1 MLWVSANLIWDW
13 IKLVK
18 LSKPK
23 WNIEKEL
30 DQSIGKYWLHFRTK
44 VKKVWFDASI
54 FPFRKLFPQREKVCK
69 TEEISQ
75 QDFIDQLIQEV
86 GADADEMVVIEEDD
100 AASVIDVTEMSSRY
114 DD

>member
-1 MLWVSANLIWDW
+1 M
-13 IKLVK
+13 
-18 LSKPK
+18 
-23 WNIEKEL
+23 IEC
-30 DQSIGKYWLHFRTK
+30 
-44 VKKVWFDASI
+44 I

>member
-1 MLWVSANLIWDW
+1 MLITSSN
-13 IKLVK
+13 KR
-18 LSKPK
+18 
-23 WNIEKEL
+23 EKCINEC
-30 DQSIGKYWLHFRTK
+30 
-44 VKKVWFDASI
+44 I
-54 FPFRKLFPQREKVCK
+54 FPSRKLFPQREKVCK